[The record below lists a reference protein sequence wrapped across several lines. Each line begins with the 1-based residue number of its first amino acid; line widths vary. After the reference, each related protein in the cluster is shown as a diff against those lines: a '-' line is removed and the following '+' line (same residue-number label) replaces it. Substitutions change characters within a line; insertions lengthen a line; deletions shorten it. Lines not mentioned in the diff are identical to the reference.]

1 MWRKKHRNKYISI
14 TVTLHKSIAYI
25 YEGLEGGEVR
35 TQTEREG
42 GNRSNWSGNRT
53 TGASPKRKQQQ
64 QTSVAVYWTE
74 APPENSGLEEAS
86 MIADGLSGEGVWRLT
101 RFKSA

>member
-1 MWRKKHRNKYISI
+1 MCSSVENKKHRNKYISI

-42 GNRSNWSGNRT
+42 VIG
-53 TGASPKRKQQQ
+53 
-64 QTSVAVYWTE
+64 VTE
-74 APPENSGLEEAS
+74 AETGLPGPVQKENNNNNNKPVLRYTGLRHRRKIQALKKPP
-86 MIADGLSGEGVWRLT
+86 
-101 RFKSA
+101 